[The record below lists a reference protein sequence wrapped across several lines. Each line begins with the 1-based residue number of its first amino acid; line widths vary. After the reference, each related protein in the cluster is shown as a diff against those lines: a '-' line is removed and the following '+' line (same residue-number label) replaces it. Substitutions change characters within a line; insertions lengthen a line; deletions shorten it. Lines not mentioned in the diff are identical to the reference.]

1 MLESRAAN
9 TNWAKT
15 HTAQSQIPED
25 LQLGQELLTRRLEGH
40 MTNKTL
46 IPLQSLISSFLELPV
61 NRQVAVGTIEGSV
74 SGYLVAVAQ
83 GG

>member
-1 MLESRAAN
+1 
-9 TNWAKT
+9 
-15 HTAQSQIPED
+15 
-25 LQLGQELLTRRLEGH
+25 

-61 NRQVAVGTIEGSV
+61 NRRVAVGTIEGSV

-83 GG
+83 DG